1 MRGKNEGVDEMRE
14 RRCGWAVW
22 MAAAAVIVGAW
33 PGAGQAEELWPT
45 PEIATILE
53 LGDGDGLAYVMRGEL
68 GRTGYFVGLA
78 LICSTTGAY
87 NVEAGASFL
96 GFPEDRRPLQ
106 LVVRG
111 EDGTVERFG
120 RVVSAGPE
128 SGFHSPRMV
137 EAGEVARFVNAA
149 LRPGALVSNGY
160 RSFWNRVSERR
171 NEAVREAFLACV
183 RR

>member
-1 MRGKNEGVDEMRE
+1 MRE
-14 RRCGWAVW
+14 RRCGWVAQVVG
-22 MAAAAVIVGAW
+22 AAAILAAW
-33 PGAGQAEELWPT
+33 GGAGQAEELWPT

-53 LGDGDGLAYVMRGEL
+53 LGEGDELVYVMRGEL
-68 GRTGYFVGLA
+68 GSTGHFVGLG
-78 LICSTTGAY
+78 LICSTKGVR
-87 NVEAGASFL
+87 NVEAVASFL
-96 GFPEDRRPLQ
+96 GFPEDRRPLR
-106 LVVRG
+106 LAVRG
-111 EDGTVERFG
+111 EDGAIERFG
-120 RVVSAGPE
+120 PVVSAGPE

-137 EAGEVARFVNAA
+137 ETGEVTRFVNAA